1 MTNGEIL
8 EKETKSFVTVID
20 DSRGLRNPA
29 LLYMASLSSRQS
41 QRVTESRLQTIAG
54 ALGRHHWRDIDWSQL
69 DRQWLY
75 LAKEVLRDLS
85 PSSLNAIFSVL
96 KGVALQA
103 WELGLINDKAF
114 QRIKQ
119 TKSLRASRI
128 PKFRYLQPEEISAM
142 INECIVDDRL
152 QGTRDAAIFALLY
165 GCGLRRAEL
174 VGINVDD
181 IDVREQAILIHGKG
195 NKERKVYVPEKSWLL
210 LHTWLCLMNRADGP
224 AFVRIRKSNQLS
236 EMRLTDHSVYF
247 LTKWWI
253 QKSGMEN
260 FTPHDF
266 RASFISFL
274 LDNGEDIK
282 TVADCVGHN
291 DIRTTS
297 IYDRRGERIKKQ
309 AALKI
314 RF

>member
-1 MTNGEIL
+1 MSTDLTPEQPAPSIITAI
-8 EKETKSFVTVID
+8 E
-20 DSRGLRNPA
+20 DSHCLHDPA
-29 LLYMASLSSRQS
+29 LLYLASLSSRQS

-54 ALGRHHWRDIDWSQL
+54 VLGCHHWRVIDWSQM

-85 PSSLNAIFSVL
+85 PSSLNAIFSVI
-96 KGVALQA
+96 KGVAHQA
-103 WELGLINDKAF
+103 WELGLIGDKPF

-119 TKSLRASRI
+119 TKSLRASRV
-128 PKFRYLQPEEISAM
+128 PKYRYLQPEEISAM
-142 INECIVDDRL
+142 INECVADDRL

-174 VGINVDD
+174 VGIN
-181 IDVREQAILIHGKG
+181 IDHIDTREQALLIRGKG
-195 NKERKVYVPEKSWLL
+195 NKERKVYVPERSWSL
-210 LHTWLCLMNRADGP
+210 LHAWLCIRDNADGP
-224 AFVRIRKSNQLS
+224 VFVRIRKSNQLS
-236 EMRLTDHSVYF
+236 DMRLTDQAVYF
-247 LTKWWI
+247 LTKSWI
-253 QKSGMEN
+253 AKSGMEN

-266 RASFISFL
+266 RASFISYL

-297 IYDRRGERIKKQ
+297 IYDRRGERTKKQ

>member
-1 MTNGEIL
+1 MARSIIPDHQA
-8 EKETKSFVTVID
+8 SSCVTATD
-20 DSRGLRNPA
+20 DSHGLRNPA
-29 LLYMASLSSRQS
+29 LLYLASLSSRQS

-54 ALGRHHWRDIDWSQL
+54 VLGRNHWQTIDWSQM

-103 WELGLINDKAF
+103 WELGLIDDKAF

-119 TKSLRASRI
+119 TKSLRASRV
-128 PKFRYLQPEEISAM
+128 PKYRYLQPEEISAM
-142 INECIVDDRL
+142 INECVADDRL

-174 VGINVDD
+174 VGIN
-181 IDVREQAILIHGKG
+181 IDNIDAREQALLIHGKG
-195 NKERKVYVPEKSWLL
+195 NKERKVYVPEKSWSL
-210 LHTWLCLMNRADGP
+210 LHAWIHMLERTDGP
-224 AFVRIRKSNQLS
+224 VFVRIRKSNQLS
-236 EMRLTDHSVYF
+236 EMRLTDQAVYF
-247 LTKWWI
+247 LTKSWMV
-253 QKSGMEN
+253 KSGMEN

-266 RASFISFL
+266 RASFISYL

-297 IYDRRGERIKKQ
+297 IYDRRGDRTKKQ

-314 RF
+314 KF

>member
-1 MTNGEIL
+1 MPKDML
-8 EKETKSFVTVID
+8 LDQQAHSFITVEN
-20 DSRGLRNPA
+20 DSQGLRNPA
-29 LLYMASLSSRQS
+29 LLYLASLASRQS

-54 ALGRHHWRDIDWSQL
+54 VLGRNQWQAIDWAQM
-69 DRQWLY
+69 DRQWFY
-75 LAKEVLRDLS
+75 LAKEVLRGLA

-96 KGVALQA
+96 KGVAHQA
-103 WELGLINDKAF
+103 WELGLIDDKAF

-119 TKSLRASRI
+119 TKSLRASRV
-128 PKFRYLQPEEISAM
+128 PKYRYLQPEEISAM
-142 INECIVDDRL
+142 INECIADDRL

-174 VGINVDD
+174 VGIN
-181 IDVREQAILIHGKG
+181 IDHIDAREQALLIHGKG

-210 LHTWLCLMNRADGP
+210 LHTWLHLLARTDGP
-224 AFVRIRKSNQLS
+224 VFVRIRKSNQLS
-236 EMRLTDHSVYF
+236 EMRLTDQAVYF
-247 LTKWWI
+247 LTKSWI
-253 QKSGMEN
+253 VKSGMEN

-297 IYDRRGERIKKQ
+297 IYDRRGERTKKQ

-314 RF
+314 KF